1 MNKWQKGQDLVE
13 FALILPV
20 FMVILCGI
28 VYVGFFFGDY
38 MTLSNI
44 TRSAAREAAV
54 STATVSVNE
63 NGQTV
68 KRRDFH
74 TITDKYN
81 NILKNE
87 HIITSLY
94 LFQNTDSPLAI
105 QSSTLPQETNAQE
118 KTAVKAEIPMVINKG
133 QGFVNALYNLGIISD
148 SNANYTITYYM
159 YDENPVG
166 SSQ

>member
-1 MNKWQKGQDLVE
+1 MDTRQKGQDIVE
-13 FALILPV
+13 FAILLPV
-20 FMVILCGI
+20 FLVIISGI
-28 VYVGFFFGDY
+28 IYVGFFFGDY

-63 NGQTV
+63 NGQQV
-68 KRRDFH
+68 KRRDFSA
-74 TITDKYN
+74 ITDKYN
-81 NILKNE
+81 KILKNE

-94 LFQNTDSPLAI
+94 LFKNTDSPLTI
-105 QSSTLPQETNAQE
+105 QSSTLPQETNTQE

-133 QGFVNALYNLGIISD
+133 QGFVNALYNLGIISE
-148 SNANYTITYYM
+148 SNADYAITYYM

>member
-1 MNKWQKGQDLVE
+1 MKRNQKGQDLVE
-13 FALILPV
+13 FALV
-20 FMVILCGI
+20 FPIFIFLVIGI
-28 VYVGFFFGDY
+28 IYVGFFFGDY

-44 TRSAAREAAV
+44 TRSAVREAAV

-68 KRRDFH
+68 KRRDFSA
-74 TITDKYN
+74 ITDKYN
-81 NILKNE
+81 KILKNE

-94 LFQNTDSPLAI
+94 LFQNTDNPLII
-105 QSSTLPQETNAQE
+105 QSSTLPQETNTQA

-159 YDENPVG
+159 YDENPVSG
-166 SSQ
+166 S